1 MVQAAA
7 LLTLTALAAQAQ
19 VKLAL
24 ASERSTYLLY
34 EAAPFI
40 VQITNESAEPLDFS
54 TDPKSERSWLSFI
67 ILRVDGSKIRGE
79 AEFTAKERSLQPGE
93 SMNIRVNITPYYSL
107 RETGQYT
114 IQAVVRPD
122 GMSSFITSK
131 LTFNV
136 SKGEVIWQR
145 DRMVDGKRTTYSLI
159 QFLEDETNCYVRVE
173 EPEENLV
180 LSTVRTGSLLA
191 NSVPTVIF
199 DENGSM
205 NILQSL
211 AARTY
216 RYTRVSEAGK
226 IEFQEDRLAG
236 STIPTL
242 AGQPNGAV
250 EFVGGVSQKDV
261 KRANLSDTQGGKLI
275 GTAERPMSAPE
286 GFSPLPRK

>member
-1 MVQAAA
+1 MAQAAV
-7 LLTLTALAAQAQ
+7 LLILTAFAAQAQ
-19 VKLAL
+19 IKLSL
-24 ASERSTYLLY
+24 ASERSNYLLY
-34 EAAPFI
+34 EAAPFT
-40 VQITNESAEPLDFS
+40 VQVTNESSEPLDFS
-54 TDPKSERSWLSFI
+54 TDAKTGRSWLSFI

-79 AEFTAKERSLQPGE
+79 AEFNAKERSLQPGE

-122 GMSSFITSK
+122 GLSSFITSK

-136 SKGEVIWQR
+136 SKGEIIWQR
-145 DRMVDGKRTTYSLI
+145 DKMVDGKRTTYSLI

-180 LSTVRTGSLLA
+180 LATVRTGSLLA

-216 RYTRVSEAGK
+216 RYTRVSESGK

-236 STIPTL
+236 STIPTMTSL
-242 AGQPNGAV
+242 PDGSV
-250 EFVGGVSQKDV
+250 EFVGGKTEKDM
-261 KRANLSDTQGGKLI
+261 KRPNLSDTQGGKLI
-275 GTAERPMSAPE
+275 GTAENPFSAPE